1 MKIRLAS
8 WNVNS
13 LKVRLPQVLDW
24 LERSGADA
32 LAIEETKTTDDA
44 FPAAAFA
51 EAGFWC
57 RYAGQRTYN
66 GVAIVGRKSR
76 WAEPRRAILS
86 IPGYPDEQKRFI
98 ALDLL
103 PAPAAGPAD
112 ASEGAFAPLRF
123 CCGYFPNGMAVGS
136 SKYLYKLDWL
146 AALARSLRGMLAEN
160 PRLVLGGDFNIA
172 PEDRDLWNP
181 AAWAGQTPCSAP
193 EREAFRRLLSLGL
206 ADSFR
211 LFDEPGESYS
221 WWDYRQSGF
230 ERNHGMRIDM
240 LLVSKALAPAVSGA
254 AIDAAPRANPQPSD
268 HAPVTVDLN
277 L

>member
-24 LERSGADA
+24 LERSGTDA
-32 LAIEETKTTDDA
+32 LAIEETKMTDDA
-44 FPAAAFA
+44 FPAEAFA
-51 EAGFWC
+51 ERGFWC
-57 RYAGQRTYN
+57 RFAGQRTYN
-66 GVAIVGRKSR
+66 GVAVIGRRSR
-76 WAEPRRAILS
+76 FAEPAAFIS
-86 IPGYPDEQKRFI
+86 GIPGYPDDQKRFL

-103 PAPAAGPAD
+103 PAD
-112 ASEGAFAPLRF
+112 ASDAWSGAPIRF

-146 AALARSLRGMLAEN
+146 AALSRTLRAMLAEN
-160 PRLVLGGDFNIA
+160 PRLVLGGDYNIA

-193 EREAFRRLLSLGL
+193 ERETFRRLLSLGL
-206 ADSFR
+206 SDSFR
-211 LFDEPGESYS
+211 LFGEPAESYS

-230 ERNHGMRIDM
+230 EKNHGMRIDM
-240 LLVSKALAPAVSGA
+240 LLVSEALKPWVANA
-254 AIDAAPRANPQPSD
+254 AIDAGPRANPQPSD
-268 HAPVTVDLN
+268 HAPVLVDLKVPPEA
-277 L
+277 